1 MLAAHFGSEKAAAAS
16 GFAGKSGPSGFVL
29 EEPSEH
35 RRPEKVAN
43 DASPSEAASCLRGE
57 EVGSDCDTNQISS

>member
-35 RRPEKVAN
+35 RRPEEVAKMTF
-43 DASPSEAASCLRGE
+43 PK
-57 EVGSDCDTNQISS
+57 